1 MLKAAI
7 LGRLLTT
14 ALRVVCGTLFF
25 PRGGSAY
32 VARALT
38 GGLAESG
45 ADLTL
50 VAGSRRDLASLSD
63 ARVFYRDARVRLHE
77 VDFTPALESPD
88 PMAYEGPPGTAPLQ
102 PSFED
107 RPGAPDR
114 AFAALDDDAYEL
126 QVAAWARE
134 LEAAGAAQAD
144 VLHLHHLTPL
154 NEAAARVAPGVPI
167 VSHLHGTE
175 LLMLEAIAAHPPGH
189 WAHGERWRE
198 RLCRWA
204 KASDRLVVA
213 PGNRE
218 RAVELLGLSPR
229 HFVVLP
235 NGFDPKAFR
244 PMDVDRP
251 AIWRRTLVDQP
262 RAWRPG
268 QEPGAVHYGERELAA
283 IDRGPVILYVGRFTE
298 IKRLSLLL
306 EAFADARSRMDP
318 PATLILVGGHPGEW
332 EGEHPADA
340 IERLG
345 LDDSAFLAGW
355 HDQSELPQ
363 LLAAADLL
371 VLPSARESFGQ
382 VIVEAMACG
391 VPAIAAASLGPA
403 NIIRDGETGWLF
415 DVDDRAALIDALVDA
430 VNDPA
435 QRARRARSGIVDVA
449 ERFTWPALGARLEGI
464 LGRSVA
470 RRRTGTPEGAGYR
483 VPTAAGPAQ
492 GGVPAGAPGGGPATF
507 S

>member
-1 MLKAAI
+1 
-7 LGRLLTT
+7 LTT
-14 ALRVVCGTLFF
+14 ALRVVSGTLFF

-32 VARALT
+32 VTRALAR
-38 GGLAESG
+38 GLADDG
-45 ADLTL
+45 ADVTL
-50 VAGSRRDLASLSD
+50 VAGSRHDLADLSD
-63 ARVFYRDARVRLHE
+63 ARVFYGDPRITLHE
-77 VDFTPALESPD
+77 VDFTPALESRD
-88 PMAYEGPPGTAPLQ
+88 PMAFAGPLGTAPLQ

-114 AFAALDDDAYEL
+114 AFASLDDDAYER
-126 QVAAWARE
+126 QVAAWSRE
-134 LEAAGAAQAD
+134 LAAAGAAEAD

-175 LLMLEAIAAHPPGH
+175 LLMLEELESHPHLHP
-189 WAHGERWRE
+189 HGPAWRE
-198 RLCRWA
+198 RLRRWA
-204 KASDRLVVA
+204 RASDRLVFA

-218 RAVELLGLSPR
+218 RAVELLGLSSR

-244 PMDVDRP
+244 PMAVDRR
-251 AIWRRTLVDQP
+251 AVWARTF
-262 RAWRPG
+262 
-268 QEPGAVHYGERELAA
+268 GERELSA
-283 IDRGPVILYVGRFTE
+283 ITAGPVILFVGRFTE
-298 IKRLSLLL
+298 VKRIPLLL
-306 EAFADARSRMDP
+306 EAFAQARGSMDQ

-332 EGEHPADA
+332 EGEHPEVA

-345 LDDSAFLAGW
+345 LTDAAFLAGW
-355 HDQSELPQ
+355 HDQSQLPE

-415 DVDDRAALIDALVDA
+415 DVDDRAALTAALVDA
-430 VNDPA
+430 INHP
-435 QRARRARSGIVDVA
+435 QERARRAAAGITDAA
-449 ERFTWPALGARLEGI
+449 ERFTWPALGARLGRI
-464 LGRSVA
+464 LDRAVTRAATHSGHSRA
-470 RRRTGTPEGAGYR
+470 GAGER
-483 VPTAAGPAQ
+483 VPQLLPRQ
-492 GGVPAGAPGGGPATF
+492 
-507 S
+507 